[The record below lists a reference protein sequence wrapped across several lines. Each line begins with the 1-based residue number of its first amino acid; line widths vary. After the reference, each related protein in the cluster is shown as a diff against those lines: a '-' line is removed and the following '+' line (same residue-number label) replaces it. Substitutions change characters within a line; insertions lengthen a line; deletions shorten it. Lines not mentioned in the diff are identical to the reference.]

1 MIDNERQVTAERDR
15 DKDYYYKEYRRE
27 SGDER
32 MAKVTLNICSLW
44 DTDLIPIFR
53 SGNVK
58 ENAIARRGR
67 EKGSETERGREA
79 GAGES
84 ETGSRRLQGGGAGT
98 SWTPLPRCT
107 TG

>member
-1 MIDNERQVTAERDR
+1 MIA
-15 DKDYYYKEYRRE
+15 
-27 SGDER
+27 
-32 MAKVTLNICSLW
+32 
-44 DTDLIPIFR
+44 IFR
-53 SGNVK
+53 SGSVK
-58 ENAIARRGR
+58 ENEIARRGR

-98 SWTPLPRCT
+98 SWTLPPRCT